1 MHPPVAARI
10 PTEKTVHGH
19 TLVDDDEWLR
29 DKEDPR
35 VIAHLEAENAWTEER
50 TAHLADRRQS
60 IFDEI
65 KARTLETDLSVPS
78 RMRGHWYYSRSFEG
92 KEYGASC
99 RVPVTDPDDWTPP
112 VPDEE
117 ASVDQPALPGEQV
130 LLDLNQLAGG
140 HAFFSLGGST
150 VTPDENLIAFSVDTV
165 GDERFTIKVLD
176 LTTGNLLEDEIT
188 GVLGGATWHPDGG
201 SFFYTTVDRK
211 STRLNSSH

>member
-19 TLVDDDEWLR
+19 TLVDDYEWLR

-50 TAHLADRRQS
+50 TAHLADLRQS

-92 KEYGASC
+92 RSEERRAWKEWVNTC
-99 RVPVTDPDDWTPP
+99 RSRW
-112 VPDEE
+112 
-117 ASVDQPALPGEQV
+117 SQY
-130 LLDLNQLAGG
+130 
-140 HAFFSLGGST
+140 HY
-150 VTPDENLIAFSVDTV
+150 
-165 GDERFTIKVLD
+165 K
-176 LTTGNLLEDEIT
+176 
-188 GVLGGATWHPDGG
+188 
-201 SFFYTTVDRK
+201 K
-211 STRLNSSH
+211 K